1 VTFLALCHWLAH
13 SRLGIIMRDSTWDFA
28 IVEIVHLLALAVF
41 GGAVFLVD
49 LRLLGLGFRTQPIS
63 KVARELLPL
72 TGGGVVAMLI
82 SGFLL
87 LANGPVRYYYNPA
100 FRIKMLLFIMA
111 VLFHFTLQIALARR
125 PLEKERSSVWLRIS
139 AVLSLVLWLSIGVAG
154 RAIGYV

>member
-1 VTFLALCHWLAH
+1 MTFLALCHWLAH
-13 SRLGIIMRDSTWDFA
+13 SRIGIIMRDSTWDFA

-41 GGAVFLVD
+41 GGAVLLVD
-49 LRLLGLGFRTQPIS
+49 LRFLGLAFRMQAIS

-82 SGFLL
+82 SGLLL

-100 FRIKMLLFIMA
+100 FRIKMLLF
-111 VLFHFTLQIALARR
+111 VLALFFHFTLQIALTRR
-125 PLEKERSSVWLRIS
+125 PLEKERSPVWLRIS
-139 AVLSLVLWLSIGVAG
+139 AVLSLSLWLSIGVAG